1 MKNFALILILILM
14 GIAAG
19 GYFYYT
25 NSQSQSPAEPQP
37 VDNQAIEVTPEPTPE
52 PEIVVPESIPEP
64 VLPEITHAQRAAEA
78 FTTLTD
84 KQGREIKAKVLAV
97 ADEHIKLRREDGLET
112 SIPLSM
118 LSEADIAYCEYL
130 RENIPQL
137 AEVPTPA
144 SIKPQSNLAP
154 KALEAQGG
162 IDWDAIFG
170 E

>member
-1 MKNFALILILILM
+1 MKNFVLILILL

-25 NSQSQSPAEPQP
+25 NSQSPAEPQP
-37 VDNQAIEVTPEPTPE
+37 VDNQAIEVAPEPTPE
-52 PEIVVPESIPEP
+52 PEVVVPEPIPEP
-64 VLPEITHAQRAAEA
+64 ALPEITHEQRAAEA

-112 SIPLSM
+112 SIPISM
-118 LSEADIAYCEYL
+118 LSEADIAFCEYL
-130 RENIPQL
+130 REKIPQL

-144 SIKPQSNLAP
+144 SIKPQSNLDP